1 MAGSI
6 AAGAQAAVGNIAAG
20 SLFSV
25 LQGAAMG
32 GGGAA
37 LVNGVV
43 GGTVAVAAV
52 GANVP
57 VIIEAVNE
65 GKAEAEG
72 KEKNSKR

>member
-1 MAGSI
+1 
-6 AAGAQAAVGNIAAG
+6 
-20 SLFSV
+20 
-25 LQGAAMG
+25 MG
-32 GGGAA
+32 GSTA
-37 LVNGVV
+37 LVNGVL

-57 VIIEAVNE
+57 VIIEAAVNE